1 MAAVLIPFVLF
12 DVVIMAVVV
21 WYIVQRRKAR
31 AERRNDGTATI
42 VDLDSIRALA
52 TFAKDQHERI
62 GQYMRA
68 NWSGIPAQLPLV
80 LAALLIELERDAV
93 AKGVLVEH
101 GALKT
106 MLGASLRAH
115 RIGSPHDVHQALDK
129 VA

>member
-12 DVVIMAVVV
+12 DIVIMAVVV

-31 AERRNDGTATI
+31 AERSSSGVAAI

-52 TFAKDQHERI
+52 TFAKEQHERI
-62 GQYMRA
+62 GQYMRT
-68 NWSGIPAQLPLV
+68 NWSGMPDQLPGV
-80 LAALLIELERDAV
+80 LTALLIELERDAIR
-93 AKGVLVEH
+93 KGVVIEH
-101 GALKT
+101 GAIKT

-115 RIGSPHDVHQALDK
+115 KIGSPHDVREALDK